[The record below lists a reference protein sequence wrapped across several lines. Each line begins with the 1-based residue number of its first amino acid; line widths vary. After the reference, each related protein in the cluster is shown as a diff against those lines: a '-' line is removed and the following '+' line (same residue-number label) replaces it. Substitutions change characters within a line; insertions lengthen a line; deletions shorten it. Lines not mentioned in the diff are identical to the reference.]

1 MKYVTFAAIVL
12 IIWLLVD
19 LIIIKRG
26 SSGKSILSRDRWLH
40 LGSRVHLL
48 VGIVAALIILIYVL
62 RVLLRALAGR

>member
-40 LGSRVHLL
+40 LGSSIHLL